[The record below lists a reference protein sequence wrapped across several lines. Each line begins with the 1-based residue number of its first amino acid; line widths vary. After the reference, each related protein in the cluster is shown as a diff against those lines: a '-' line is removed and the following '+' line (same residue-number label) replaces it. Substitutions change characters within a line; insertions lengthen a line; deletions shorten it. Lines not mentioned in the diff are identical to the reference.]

1 MEELKV
7 LGTGNATA
15 VKSYNTCF
23 AIQDGEEIFLTDTG
37 GGNGLL
43 SRLDE
48 MGIELEKV
56 HHVFISHC
64 HMDHCLGVLWMI
76 RVLSVKMEKGNY
88 TEKLHIYGSEEVLD
102 MLDLFC
108 KKMLREKFYRMIGKY
123 IFFEPVTPGEK
134 KMIYGWEIEFFDIGS
149 KKTLQYGYK
158 LHLKNGKLLVFTGD
172 EPLNQGTMEV
182 GKGTDWLLREVLCC
196 YADEEKFHAYEKKH
210 ATVKEACEEA
220 VEMNVKNVVLWHLE
234 DKTDRTLRKEKY
246 LAESRKW
253 LGDCEDNRK
262 PVIFVPDDGDRIKL

>member
-23 AIQDGEEIFLTDTG
+23 VIQDGEEIFLTDTG

-43 SRLDE
+43 GRLDE
-48 MGIELEKV
+48 MGINLEKI

-76 RVLSVKMEKGNY
+76 RVLAVKMEKGNY
-88 TEKLHIYGSEEVLD
+88 EGKLQIYGPEEVLQ
-102 MLDLFC
+102 MLDDFC
-108 KKMLREKFYRMIGKY
+108 RKMLREKFYRMIGKY

-134 KMIYGWEIEFFDIGS
+134 KMIYHWEIEFFDIRS

-158 LHLKNGKLLVFTGD
+158 MHLKNGKLLVFTGD
-172 EPLNQGTMEV
+172 ESLNQETMEV
-182 GKGTDWLLREVLCC
+182 GKNADWLLREVLCC
-196 YADEEKFHAYEKKH
+196 YEDEEKFHAYEKKH

-220 VEMNVKNVVLWHLE
+220 IRMNVKKVVLWHLE
-234 DKTDRTLRKEKY
+234 DKTDRKTRKKKY
-246 LAESRKW
+246 LEESRRWMKTY
-253 LGDCEDNRK
+253 EEKRRPK
-262 PVIFVPDDGDRIKL
+262 IFVPDDGDRIQL